1 VIDEAELRQMTL
13 DERLELARRLALMDM
28 PHPLGDDRVRRRRR
42 FGLLLLACCC
52 LFLAAWIAILVLTL
66 PAHYTSHDWRTVW
79 VGLDIAELAAFT
91 LTLWAAWHQRQIV
104 VFLMIITG
112 TLLVCDAWFDLALN
126 YGSHGFAASIVS
138 AVVVEFPLA
147 FVMFSAARRL
157 TRANVQIVMHTAGIP
172 GPAPALWRIPLF
184 AAGLEAALPPLLRRS
199 SADSTAS
206 SSSALGCHSSRPC
219 PV

>member
-1 VIDEAELRQMTL
+1 VIDEAELRRMTL
-13 DERLELARRLALMDM
+13 DERLELARMLALMDM
-28 PHPLGDDRVRRRRR
+28 PHPLADERVRRRRR
-42 FGLLLLACCC
+42 FGLLLLVCCC

-66 PAHYTSHDWRTVW
+66 PAHYTSHDWRAVW
-79 VGLDIAELAAFT
+79 IGLDVTELAAFA

-112 TLLVCDAWFDLALN
+112 TLLVCDAWFDLALD
-126 YGSHGFAASIVS
+126 YGSHGFTASIVS
-138 AVVVEFPLA
+138 ALVAELPLA

-199 SADSTAS
+199 TADSTAR
-206 SSSALGCHSSRPC
+206 SSSA
-219 PV
+219 